1 MLPLTVTGGTW
12 PADVSYE
19 HVRREKGIRFV
30 PGGPIP
36 DNIRTTAWQ
45 FMGQEIPQNYG
56 RLVFGL
62 PLARE
67 AEFDPKNESIHGLV
81 SQQRE
86 ESERDD
92 QPIENPYE
100 QPSRRAGSS
109 QQREEPADQ
118 WEQQRSSSG
127 SSEPPQDEQPS
138 PGQEPPSPVQE
149 QVDLTEDDPM
159 GEEVVD
165 LWEAEDPPDED
176 YVVEAA
182 TRSSISGSNP
192 WVLYEAGIICA
203 RYEDGSIKPN
213 FYGEKVIT
221 LREWGYLR
229 GPQRVALRRQS
240 IGRADW
246 EKLPWAGHLC
256 YLFTRSWEMGRLR
269 SYYQKTRQYNIL
281 RTFLEDGRLTGT
293 DWMRGQGEP
302 PGWEDRFSIEREQWS
317 ENWLLYERDQAIQED
332 LEWLVEAVYQ
342 FYQKH
347 LDKLIREN
355 DRMWGDFCK
364 KELDKDGNETGRLE
378 LNTYGY
384 DMTDPNVVVPMNK
397 KTVIPDPEAHFSFS
411 TKLMVL
417 AIDLYQNEA
426 PRDFCP

>member
-1 MLPLTVTGGTW
+1 MNN
-12 PADVSYE
+12 
-19 HVRREKGIRFV
+19 R
-30 PGGPIP
+30 
-36 DNIRTTAWQ
+36 
-45 FMGQEIPQNYG
+45 
-56 RLVFGL
+56 
-62 PLARE
+62 
-67 AEFDPKNESIHGLV
+67 
-81 SQQRE
+81 
-86 ESERDD
+86 
-92 QPIENPYE
+92 
-100 QPSRRAGSS
+100 
-109 QQREEPADQ
+109 
-118 WEQQRSSSG
+118 
-127 SSEPPQDEQPS
+127 PS

-355 DRMWGDFCK
+355 DRMTSARRSLTRMEMK
-364 KELDKDGNETGRLE
+364 LE
-378 LNTYGY
+378 
-384 DMTDPNVVVPMNK
+384 D
-397 KTVIPDPEAHFSFS
+397 
-411 TKLMVL
+411 
-417 AIDLYQNEA
+417 
-426 PRDFCP
+426 